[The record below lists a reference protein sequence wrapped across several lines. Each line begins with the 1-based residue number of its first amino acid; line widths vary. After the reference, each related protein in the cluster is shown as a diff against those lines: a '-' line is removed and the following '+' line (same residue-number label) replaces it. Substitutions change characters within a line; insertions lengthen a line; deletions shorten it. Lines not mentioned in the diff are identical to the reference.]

1 MNNFAIFE
9 NIISKTHQD
18 YIENLF
24 FSSNF
29 PWYYNQDPTFANQKS
44 DRGTTFSSSLLNENY
59 KSEFVDIL
67 LPIAFSCF
75 DKMNIKKESN
85 IFNIRSFLH
94 IKNEIDLLNRKDSL
108 HVDNNFNHLVILYYV
123 NDSDG
128 NTEITNRIFN
138 ESTKESEKSEK
149 ILKSISPKKGRCVV
163 FDGKYYH
170 RSTHPQYSDRCVVN
184 FNLTL

>member
-24 FSSNF
+24 FSSHF
-29 PWYYNQDPTFANQKS
+29 PWYYNHDPTFSGQKS
-44 DRGTTFSSSLLNENY
+44 DRGSTFSSSLLNENY

-67 LPIAFSCF
+67 LPIAFSCI
-75 DKMNIKKESN
+75 DKVDIKGSN

-94 IKNEIDLLNRKDSL
+94 IKNEVDLANRKDSL
-108 HVDNNFNHLVILYYV
+108 HVDNDFDHLVILYYV

-128 NTEITNRIFN
+128 NTEITNKIFGESIIN
-138 ESTKESEKSEK
+138 EET
-149 ILKSISPKKGRCVV
+149 IIKSIQPQKGKCVV

-170 RSTHPQYSDRCVVN
+170 RSTHPQYSDRCIVN
-184 FNLTL
+184 FNLKF